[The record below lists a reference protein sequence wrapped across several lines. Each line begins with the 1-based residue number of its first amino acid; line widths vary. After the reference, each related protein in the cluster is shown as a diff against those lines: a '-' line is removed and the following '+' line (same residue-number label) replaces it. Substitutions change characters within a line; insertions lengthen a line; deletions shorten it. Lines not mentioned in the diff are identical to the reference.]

1 MNFNYVFMPII
12 IFVAGVLIIWLSSRR
27 ILALSKKTYQAW
39 RKIVEQAVLSI
50 VILVAF
56 AIAGYTAFNAI
67 AVRSFWS
74 RNPAPGRIVDVG
86 GYGMHID
93 CTGNGSPV
101 LILEAGGQNDSTI
114 WRGVQPA
121 LAKTTTVCAY
131 DRAGSGWS
139 DIQPGPRDADHIAA
153 ELRQL
158 LLQAGIK
165 GPIVLMGH
173 SIGGLFIRDY
183 VTHYP
188 ADVAGIVFV
197 DSSTPFQERNAAL
210 ARATPTKTKI
220 DKAVDFATQPWTLNL
235 LVIAGVPRLLGM
247 CGREHT
253 AADHI
258 KKIQAEDICRL
269 RKSAWDEVYQFDPSS
284 QQTVNSGP
292 FGALPILILS
302 RDTSKGLPTRPSQS
316 ELDRRNAWSQMQEDL
331 KKLSTRSRRI
341 VAKNSSH
348 YIVLDRPDLIEK
360 EVPVFIEQIRG
371 STPQPAT
378 NGSTETE

>member
-1 MNFNYVFMPII
+1 
-12 IFVAGVLIIWLSSRR
+12 VAL
-27 ILALSKKTYQAW
+27 
-39 RKIVEQAVLSI
+39 
-50 VILVAF
+50 
-56 AIAGYTAFNAI
+56 AIAGFTAFNAI

-131 DRAGSGWS
+131 DRAGTGWS
-139 DIQPGPRDADHIAA
+139 DTQPGPRDADHIAA
-153 ELRQL
+153 ELHKL
-158 LLQAGIK
+158 LLQTGLK

-173 SIGGLFIRDY
+173 SIGGLFIRGY

-188 ADVAGIVFV
+188 ANVAGMVFV

-210 ARATPTKTKI
+210 ARATPAKTRI
-220 DKAVDFATQPWTLNL
+220 DKVVDFATQPWTLNL
-235 LVIAGVPRLLGM
+235 LVSMGVPRLLGM
-247 CGREHT
+247 CGRKQT
-253 AADHI
+253 VADPN

-269 RKSAWDEVYQFDPSS
+269 RKSAWDEVYLFDLSS
-284 QQTVNSGP
+284 QQTMSSGP

-302 RDTSKGLPTRPSQS
+302 RDTSKGLPARPAQA
-316 ELDRRNAWSQMQEDL
+316 ELDRRNAWGQMQENL

-341 VAKNSSH
+341 VAKNSYH

-360 EVPVFIEQIRG
+360 EVPVFIEQIR
-371 STPQPAT
+371 SSAQQPAT
-378 NGSTETE
+378 YGSTQTE